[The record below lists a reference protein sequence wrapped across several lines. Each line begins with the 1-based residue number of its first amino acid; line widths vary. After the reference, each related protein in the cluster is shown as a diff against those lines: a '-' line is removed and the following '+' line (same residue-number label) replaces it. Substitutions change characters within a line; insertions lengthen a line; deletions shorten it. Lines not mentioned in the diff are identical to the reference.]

1 MMVIF
6 FIIYVAVGL
15 LLLNAMLMAVF
26 ERVREFGLLKALG
39 VAPSRVL
46 ALIFLESGI
55 QTAIAIA
62 VSATIA
68 IPAMWYLATRGIDVG
83 VLAGT
88 DMMGVTMRPIWY
100 GVYNLETIRGPF
112 ISLFIIISLAVL
124 YPARKAAR
132 LNPVQAMR
140 HR

>member
-1 MMVIF
+1 MPGIDVTNGVPCVI
-6 FIIYVAVGL
+6 GQSTH
-15 LLLNAMLMAVF
+15 
-26 ERVREFGLLKALG
+26 R
-39 VAPSRVL
+39 
-46 ALIFLESGI
+46 
-55 QTAIAIA
+55 A